1 MSLQN
6 DKPPLPAGGL
16 GYRWMSLGPAGYQV
30 AQSTTRNRRGK
41 SFGHIKGAKKSF
53 LFRSRTKRKQ
63 PAAFAAGCRFRAL
76 SIY

>member
-41 SFGHIKGAKKSF
+41 SFGHIKGA
-53 LFRSRTKRKQ
+53 
-63 PAAFAAGCRFRAL
+63 
-76 SIY
+76 